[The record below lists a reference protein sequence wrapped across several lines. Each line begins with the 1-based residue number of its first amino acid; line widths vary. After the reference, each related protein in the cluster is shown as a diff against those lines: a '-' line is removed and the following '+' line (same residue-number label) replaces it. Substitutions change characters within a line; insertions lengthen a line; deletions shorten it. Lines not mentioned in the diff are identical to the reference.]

1 MKKVKN
7 FARFYALLNKMP
19 ADDKDE
25 VKAMLVDSF
34 TSGRTTS
41 LREMNPQE
49 YNAMC
54 DSMDGREAKPANSI
68 TVELKKQRS
77 AVLHRLQ
84 KLGVDTTDWSAV
96 DKFCLDS
103 RIAGKKFYNLTIEE
117 LKIMV
122 PKLQAIARKPTK
134 PQTEPEKLKR
144 KPEVDA
150 LIVDSYVRN
159 MLTRNIPKHLLN

>member
-7 FARFYALLNKMP
+7 FARFYALLNKAQ
-19 ADDKDE
+19 ADDKEE

-34 TSGRTTS
+34 TGGRTTS
-41 LREMNPQE
+41 LREMTPQE

-54 DSMDGREAKPANSI
+54 DSMDGKPARPASS
-68 TVELKKQRS
+68 TTAELKKQRS

-103 RIAGKKFYNLTIEE
+103 RIAGKKFYNLTAEE
-117 LKIMV
+117 LSNMV
-122 PKLQAIARKPTK
+122 PKLAAIARKPAKTK
-134 PQTEPEKLKR
+134 PEPEKLKR

-150 LIVDSYVRN
+150 IIMDSYIRN
-159 MLTRNIPKHLLN
+159 MLTSDIPKHLLN

>member
-7 FARFYALLNKMP
+7 FARFYALLNKAQ
-19 ADDKDE
+19 ADDKEE
-25 VKAMLVDSF
+25 VKEMLVGSF

-41 LREMNPQE
+41 LREMTPQE

-54 DSMDGREAKPANSI
+54 DSMDDKKARPASAINA
-68 TVELKKQRS
+68 ELKKQRS

-96 DKFCLDS
+96 DEFCLNS
-103 RIAGKKFYNLTIEE
+103 RIAGKKFYNLTAEE
-117 LKIMV
+117 LGIMV
-122 PKLQAIARKPTK
+122 PKLEAIARKPAK
-134 PQTEPEKLKR
+134 PKPAPEKLKR

-150 LIVDSYVRN
+150 LIMDSYVRN
-159 MLTRNIPKHLLN
+159 LLTRDIPKHLLN